1 MSPLAADIAR
11 YKYRNKQLKKQ
22 LGKTKSKLAKKESEL
37 ANKDSELA
45 NKDSELANKVS
56 RLANKVSELAACKR
70 EHKTVLDECKYKCF
84 ETAERLREAEQ
95 EIETLRAGRTRD
107 FNMINCL
114 TEIGSNFAARLVVYQ
129 NARPELN

>member
-45 NKDSELANKVS
+45 NKVS
-56 RLANKVSELAACKR
+56 RLAKKVSELAACKR
-70 EHKTVLDECKYKCF
+70 EHKTVLDECKYKRF

-107 FNMINCL
+107 FSMINVL
-114 TEIGSNFAARLVVYQ
+114 TEIGRDFAARLVVYQ